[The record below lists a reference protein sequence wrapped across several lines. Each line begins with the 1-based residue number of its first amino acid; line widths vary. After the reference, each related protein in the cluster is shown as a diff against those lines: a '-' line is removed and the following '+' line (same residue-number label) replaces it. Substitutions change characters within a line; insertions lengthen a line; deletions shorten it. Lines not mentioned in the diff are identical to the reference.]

1 MMSSSLERTL
11 GKALKS
17 FERACSDVS
26 HSLTLVGY
34 ALSAYLVMAGVAKLM
49 ETRNKRLPS
58 SKYDSQDDDEQHTS
72 QKKNKGGE
80 NKKKNNNSP
89 DKDGDEKED
98 RKDAALPIDRT
109 SVYAKGLKSVDPHAP
124 EFHSYSNIYNIP
136 P

>member
-1 MMSSSLERTL
+1 MLRCI
-11 GKALKS
+11 S
-17 FERACSDVS
+17 FVNSCWVCPVR
-26 HSLTLVGY
+26 
-34 ALSAYLVMAGVAKLM
+34 LSCYGWRAKLM

-124 EFHSYSNIYNIP
+124 EFHSYSNIYNINDL
-136 P
+136 